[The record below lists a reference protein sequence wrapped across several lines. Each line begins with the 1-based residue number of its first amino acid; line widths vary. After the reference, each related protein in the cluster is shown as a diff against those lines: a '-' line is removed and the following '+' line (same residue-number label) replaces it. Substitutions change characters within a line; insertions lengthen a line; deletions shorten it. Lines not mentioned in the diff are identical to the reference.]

1 MTEYADPRVLVST
14 EWLANHLD
22 DPKVVVV
29 EVDIDARAYEDGHI
43 PGAVAWNWKTDLVD
57 QLRRDIV
64 GPKDLE
70 KLLGGS
76 GIDTNTTVVLYGA
89 HDNWFAAWAF
99 WQLKIYGHQDA
110 RILNGGKKKWTGERR
125 KLSRDERKPKAVAYT
140 SNSLN
145 QDIRAFLPQV
155 KTAAKG
161 REFALVDARTPE
173 EFTGKALASEGM
185 PETCQRGGHIP
196 GARSVPWSMA
206 CNDDGTFKSAEE
218 LARIYADK
226 GITPDKEI
234 ITYCDIGERSS
245 HSWFVLKHLLGY
257 PRVKNYDGSWTEW
270 GNLVGAAIET
280 GDEKI

>member
-14 EWLANHLD
+14 GWVQDHLD
-22 DPKVVVV
+22 DPKVVIV
-29 EVDIDARAYEDGHI
+29 EVNADTRAYEEGHV
-43 PGAVAWNWKTDLVD
+43 PGAVEWNWKTDLVD

-70 KLLGGS
+70 RLLGRS
-76 GIDTNTTVVLYGA
+76 GVDTNTTVVLYGA

-99 WQLKIYGHQDA
+99 WQLEIYGHKNS
-110 RILNGGKKKWTGERR
+110 RIMNGGKKKWIAEGHEIT
-125 KLSRDERKPKAVAYT
+125 KDEREPKAVAYS

-155 KTAAKG
+155 KAAAKG
-161 REFALVDARTPE
+161 RGFALVDARTPE
-173 EFTGKALASEGM
+173 EFTGSTLAAKGM

-196 GARSVPWSMA
+196 GAKSIPWSLT

-218 LARIYADK
+218 LARIYAEK
-226 GITPDKEI
+226 GITPDMEV
-234 ITYCDIGERSS
+234 ITYCDVGERSS

-280 GDEKI
+280 GDEKQ